1 MTAHY
6 TLTSHG
12 TVLGHTGAAFPADE
26 LPPGSC
32 LWHLIPSRAFDLV
45 EPIIAELTAPPA
57 LSLVEDVI
65 PTRDDYLH
73 PGWNE
78 QQAQM
83 ERLMD
88 EAARVHHFR
97 LVLERYENLGLELH
111 DDTGRRVA
119 VSPMIVKQ
127 IVPAETVRA
136 FAQAVV
142 GDEAQWIDDGEPCYL
157 VMAHLED
164 SAAPA
169 AAAMAAATAA

>member
-1 MTAHY
+1 MTAQY

-12 TVLGHTGAAFPADE
+12 TVLGHTGAAFPPDG
-26 LPPGSC
+26 LPAGAY
-32 LWHLIPSRAFDLV
+32 LWHLVPTMAVELV

-57 LSLVEDVI
+57 LSLVEEVI

-73 PGWNE
+73 PGWSE

-83 ERLMD
+83 DRLMD

-97 LVLERYENLGLELH
+97 LVLERYEALGLELH
-111 DDTGRRVA
+111 DFTGRRGA

-127 IVPAETVRA
+127 MVPTESVRA
-136 FAQAVV
+136 FAEAVDP
-142 GDEAQWIDDGEPCYL
+142 DEAQWIDGDEPCYL
-157 VMAHLED
+157 VMAHLGD

-169 AAAMAAATAA
+169 AVAAATAA